1 MLQQGEREG
10 NPIYYSSTLQ
20 QCSAFPLFS
29 AKPYQRVQLCKFSVM
44 CAKTSSSFSSVCL
57 KVACNFANYVEM
69 HAFTS
74 RKQQHFKL
82 LWFALIRPT
91 FAKRTDSPSQWSAIL
106 NGQYDIM
113 YVVLIW
119 FSKIYI
125 FHILIFFL
133 AQCDHTKHC
142 KPILF

>member
-1 MLQQGEREG
+1 MTTIVFIFSLSMACRVRAHLVAKIRSPGYINAAARRERRE
-10 NPIYYSSTLQ
+10 PYYGSTFQ

-91 FAKRTDSPSQWSAIL
+91 FAKRTDSTTQWSAIL
-106 NGQYDIM
+106 KKNWTI
-113 YVVLIW
+113 
-119 FSKIYI
+119 
-125 FHILIFFL
+125 
-133 AQCDHTKHC
+133 
-142 KPILF
+142 